1 MWQFY
6 LVIDATCCICML
18 CILWSCSLL
27 VSPVIEHMYSA
38 TFKTSLLNYCKLWF
52 TMYMGSDIQKFHSI
66 LGFGMHWCWSLFYV
80 CLVMLCHPY
89 QMGYEVCYII
99 SSKSQ
104 RELYRVLFKQK
115 KRSLDP
121 KNKGQIFQKIQKFI
135 LAYIISQTKPTK
147 ALNIAQVT
155 CLCLKELI

>member
-1 MWQFY
+1 MQRSKQVSSTIANFDLLCTWEVTSKSSIQF
-6 LVIDATCCICML
+6 LDLGCIDAE
-18 CILWSCSLL
+18 
-27 VSPVIEHMYSA
+27 V
-38 TFKTSLLNYCKLWF
+38 F
-52 TMYMGSDIQKFHSI
+52 
-66 LGFGMHWCWSLFYV
+66 FYV

-121 KNKGQIFQKIQKFI
+121 KNKGQIFLKIQKFI